1 VELAKQGYN
10 IVIDDELE
18 VVKQIKLI
26 YDDLFEYI
34 K

>member
-26 YDDLFEYI
+26 YDDLFEY